1 LRRWAGLLALSGVG
15 VALSSTQILAG
26 IRPVAD
32 TLLSAIGFAASAVIG
47 GLIVVRR
54 GGHPTGWLVLL
65 LGLAILFAD
74 GFAYVPGVTT
84 AYVSWVESW
93 VWTAVFALFAVLTLT
108 FPSGELPEGRGR
120 WARVARGAVIALPFL
135 VAMAALTESLGG
147 PEASTPTPNSVGFL
161 PEWLGYLSM
170 LSVVA
175 IFLGGALSLV
185 VNRRRTVGAER
196 AQLTWVVF
204 ALVSLVTTVTL
215 TFIYIFVSI
224 GVGAGDP
231 GDSIWSPTYVMM
243 IMFPVSF
250 GVAVLK
256 YRLYEI
262 DRIISRT
269 VSYALVASL
278 LLAVFFGVVAVLT
291 ILVPAESDLAIAA
304 STLAVAA
311 LFNPLRSRIQ
321 IRVDR
326 QFNRA
331 RYDAEQVMDG
341 FAGSLRDEV
350 DDGRVV
356 DGWMEVVSA
365 TMQPE
370 TIGVWVRS

>member
-1 LRRWAGLLALSGVG
+1 VTGFGIALLSA
-15 VALSSTQILAG
+15 QISVG

-32 TLLSAIGFAASAVIG
+32 ILLSAIGFAASALVG
-47 GLIVVRR
+47 GLIIARR
-54 GGHPTGWLVLL
+54 DGHLTGWLVML

-74 GFAYVPGVTT
+74 GFSYIPGVTP
-84 AYVSWVESW
+84 AYVNWLDSW
-93 VWTAVFALFAVLTLT
+93 VWTAVFALFAVLALT
-108 FPSGELPEGRGR
+108 FPSGELPGGRGR
-120 WARVARGAVIALPFL
+120 WARAARGAVAALPFL
-135 VAMAALTESLGG
+135 VAIAALTETLGG
-147 PEASTPTPNSVGFL
+147 PEASTPTPNPVGFL
-161 PEWLGYLSM
+161 PEWLGYPAM

-185 VNRRRTVGAER
+185 VNRRRTIGAER

-204 ALVSLVTTVTL
+204 ALVLLVTTVSL

-224 GVGAGDP
+224 GIGAGDP
-231 GDSIWSPTYVMM
+231 GDSIWSAAYLMM

-269 VSYALVASL
+269 VSYALVAGF

-331 RYDAEQVMDG
+331 CYDTEQVMDG
-341 FAGSLRDEV
+341 FAGSLRDQV
-350 DDGRVV
+350 DDERVI
-356 DGWMEVVSA
+356 DGWMDVVSA

-370 TIGVWVRS
+370 TIGVWIRS

>member
-1 LRRWAGLLALSGVG
+1 VTGFGIALLSA
-15 VALSSTQILAG
+15 QISVG

-32 TLLSAIGFAASAVIG
+32 ILLSAIGFAASALVG
-47 GLIVVRR
+47 GLIIARR
-54 GGHPTGWLVLL
+54 DGHLTGWLVML

-74 GFAYVPGVTT
+74 GFSYIPGVTP
-84 AYVSWVESW
+84 AYVNWLDSW
-93 VWTAVFALFAVLTLT
+93 VWTAVFALFAVLALT
-108 FPSGELPEGRGR
+108 FPSGELPGGRGR
-120 WARVARGAVIALPFL
+120 WARAARGAVAALPFL
-135 VAMAALTESLGG
+135 VAIAALTETLGG
-147 PEASTPTPNSVGFL
+147 PEASTPTPNPVGFL
-161 PEWLGYLSM
+161 PEWLGYPAM

-185 VNRRRTVGAER
+185 VNRRRTIGAER

-204 ALVSLVTTVTL
+204 ALVLLVTTVSL

-224 GVGAGDP
+224 GIGAGDP
-231 GDSIWSPTYVMM
+231 GDSIWSAAYLMM

-269 VSYALVASL
+269 VSYALVAGL

-331 RYDAEQVMDG
+331 RYDTEQVMDR
-341 FAGSLRDEV
+341 FAGSLRDQV
-350 DDGRVV
+350 DDGRVN
-356 DGWMEVVSA
+356 DGWMDVVSA

-370 TIGVWVRS
+370 TIGVWIRS

>member
-1 LRRWAGLLALSGVG
+1 V
-15 VALSSTQILAG
+15 
-26 IRPVAD
+26 
-32 TLLSAIGFAASAVIG
+32 SAVVG
-47 GLIVVRR
+47 GLIIARR
-54 GGHPTGWLVLL
+54 DGHPTGWLVLL

-74 GFAYVPGVTT
+74 GFSYIPGVTQ
-84 AYVSWVESW
+84 AYVNWVEGW
-93 VWTAVFALFAVLTLT
+93 VWPAVFALFAVLTLT
-108 FPSGELPEGRGR
+108 FPSGELPGGRGR
-120 WARVARGAVIALPFL
+120 WARTARGSVIALPFL
-135 VAMAALTESLGG
+135 VALAALTESLGESG
-147 PEASTPTPNSVGFL
+147 ASTPTPSPVGFL

-204 ALVSLVTTVTL
+204 ALVLLVTTVSL
-215 TFIYIFVSI
+215 TFVYIFVSI

-231 GDSIWSPTYVMM
+231 GDSIWSPAYVMM

-269 VSYALVASL
+269 VSYALVAGL
-278 LLAVFFGVVAVLT
+278 LLAVFFGVVAALT
-291 ILVPAESDLAIAA
+291 TLLPAESDLAIAA

-321 IRVDR
+321 VRVDR

-331 RYDAEQVMDG
+331 RYDIEQVMDS
-341 FAGSLRDEV
+341 FAGSLQGRLDH
-350 DDGRVV
+350 DGVV
-356 DGWMEVVSA
+356 DGWVGVVA
-365 TMQPE
+365 ETMQPASVS
-370 TIGVWVRS
+370 VWVREE

>member
-1 LRRWAGLLALSGVG
+1 
-15 VALSSTQILAG
+15 
-26 IRPVAD
+26 
-32 TLLSAIGFAASAVIG
+32 
-47 GLIVVRR
+47 
-54 GGHPTGWLVLL
+54 
-65 LGLAILFAD
+65 
-74 GFAYVPGVTT
+74 
-84 AYVSWVESW
+84 
-93 VWTAVFALFAVLTLT
+93 
-108 FPSGELPEGRGR
+108 
-120 WARVARGAVIALPFL
+120 
-135 VAMAALTESLGG
+135 MAALTESLGG